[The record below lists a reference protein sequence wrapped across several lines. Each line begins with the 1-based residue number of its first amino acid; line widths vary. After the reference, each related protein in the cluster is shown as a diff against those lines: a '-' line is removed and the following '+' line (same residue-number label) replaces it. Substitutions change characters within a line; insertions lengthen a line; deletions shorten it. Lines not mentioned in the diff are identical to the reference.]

1 MRFKKQYIL
10 FPLLLLIFLVLLQRT
25 LDTLYKRKS
34 EDKISLIM
42 KHDRDAEI
50 MIFGSS
56 VANAQFSPIE
66 IEQGTGLS
74 VYNMGWD
81 GVFFTQYNGLIKE
94 YLRYQNQCKCIVIA
108 CDFDNLGKNELITRP
123 DLFYAYL
130 DNKYVYE
137 SLHDIQ
143 PQQIALARYLPGYK
157 FTLLK
162 WTYYR
167 HLLYSSR
174 DKNRYRGYIA
184 RHKPWEVID
193 STTKITG
200 RFDPTV
206 YKKLQQTLS
215 LITQKGIKIIL
226 VIPPVYKTGYKLIT
240 NAEEI
245 KSYYHAL
252 QKGNVFYIDY
262 TTDTIC
268 LNRNHFYNFGHMNG
282 DGASVFSKKFA
293 GDLRKILDS
302 AAATPPSGAQ

>member
-1 MRFKKQYIL
+1 MM
-10 FPLLLLIFLVLLQRT
+10 LLQWV

-34 EDKISLIM
+34 EDKISLVM
-42 KHDRDAEI
+42 KHAPDAEV
-50 MIFGSS
+50 MVFGSS
-56 VANAQFSPIE
+56 VANAQFSPLE
-66 IEQGTGLS
+66 IEQGSGRST
-74 VYNMGWD
+74 YNMGWD

-94 YLRYQNQCKCIVIA
+94 YLSYQQKCKCIVIA

-143 PQQIALARYLPGYK
+143 PHPVMLARYLPGYK

-162 WTYYR
+162 WPYYS
-167 HLLYSSR
+167 HLLFSSH
-174 DKNRYRGYIA
+174 DKNRYLGYIP
-184 RHKPWEVID
+184 RHTPWEVTD
-193 STTKITG
+193 SSTKITA
-200 RFDPTV
+200 RFNKNV
-206 YKKLQQTLS
+206 YNKLKATLN
-215 LITQKGIKIIL
+215 IINNQGIKIVL
-226 VIPPVYKTGYKLIT
+226 VIPPVYHTGYKLIT

-245 KSYYHAL
+245 KNYYRAL
-252 QKGNVFYIDY
+252 QKDNIFFIDY

-268 LNRNHFYNFGHMNG
+268 LNRDHFYNFSHMNG

-302 AAATPPSGAQ
+302 ATANPYPAAQ